1 MQSFLKILLFL
12 LKPLGFEHRVHKLVK
27 TALLFWGVSMLF
39 EFLGKYLMLERNI
52 TEQPMDLVKM
62 DFHLHDDYEIFLF
75 LSGGVRYFIEK
86 CSYDLVPGDILLM
99 RPGEIHK
106 ATFTSNDAYERIVLN
121 FPADLTK
128 LFSTDRS
135 ILDHCYVNRPHGE
148 KNRLNSTE
156 DEKTEL
162 VALFEKLTIL
172 GTYPQSYNEQLMIAI
187 FLEIMV
193 KINRIFSDET
203 RHSTNHLQHRK
214 LKPIL
219 EYIDANLEGNLSLDA
234 LEKKFYITGSYLC
247 QIFKQTTGSTLHE
260 YIIYKRISR
269 ARQLLLKGESATN
282 ASFKCGFADYSN
294 FVRAFRKVT
303 GFSPREY
310 VKRALA

>member
-1 MQSFLKILLFL
+1 MLLNI
-12 LKPLGFEHRVHKLVK
+12 
-27 TALLFWGVSMLF
+27 
-39 EFLGKYLMLERNI
+39 LGKTLKLERNI
-52 TEQPMDLVKM
+52 TERPMDLVKM

-86 CSYDLVPGDILLM
+86 SSYDLVPGDILLM

-106 ATFTSNDAYERIVLN
+106 ATFTSNDTYERIVLN
-121 FPADLTK
+121 FPLELAE
-128 LFSTDRS
+128 LFSTERNS
-135 ILDHCYVNRPHGE
+135 LAQCYKNRPHGE

-162 VALFEKLTIL
+162 VAFFEKLTIL
-172 GTYPQSYNEQLMIAI
+172 GTYPQPYNDQLITAV

-193 KINRIFSDET
+193 KINRIFIDET
-203 RHSTNHLQHRK
+203 RLSANHLQHRR

-219 EYIDANLEGNLSLDA
+219 EYIDANLDGNLSLDA

-260 YIIYKRISR
+260 YIVYKRISR
-269 ARQLLLKGESATN
+269 AKQLLLKGESAAN
-282 ASFKCGFADYSN
+282 ASFKCGFSDYSN

-303 GFSPREY
+303 GYSPREY
-310 VKRALA
+310 VKQALA

>member
-1 MQSFLKILLFL
+1 
-12 LKPLGFEHRVHKLVK
+12 
-27 TALLFWGVSMLF
+27 
-39 EFLGKYLMLERNI
+39 
-52 TEQPMDLVKM
+52 MDSVKM
-62 DFHLHDDYEIFLF
+62 DFHLHDEYEIFLF

-86 CSYDLVPGDILLM
+86 SSYDLVPGDILLM

-106 ATFTSNDAYERIVLN
+106 ATFTSNETYERIVCN
-121 FPADLTK
+121 FPPDLIT
-128 LFSTDRS
+128 LFSDVEASLT
-135 ILDHCYVNRPHGE
+135 HCYHSRPHGE

-156 DEKTEL
+156 DEKSEL
-162 VALFEKLTIL
+162 IALFEKMVIL
-172 GTYPQSYNEQLMIAI
+172 NTYPQTWNTQLMIAM
-187 FLEIMV
+187 FLEVMV

-203 RHSTNHLQHRK
+203 RHSVNHLQHRK

-219 EYIDANLEGNLSLDA
+219 EYIDANLEGNLSLEA

-269 ARQLLLKGESATN
+269 AKQLLLKGDSAANT
-282 ASFKCGFADYSN
+282 SFKCGFSDYSN

-303 GFSPREY
+303 GYSPREY
-310 VKRALA
+310 IKQTLA

>member
-1 MQSFLKILLFL
+1 MLLEMWEKNFIIERTVTDR
-12 LKPLGFEHRVHKLVK
+12 PLD
-27 TALLFWGVSMLF
+27 S
-39 EFLGKYLMLERNI
+39 
-52 TEQPMDLVKM
+52 VKM

-86 CSYDLVPGDILLM
+86 NSYDLVPGDILLM

-106 ATFTSNDAYERIVLN
+106 ATFTTNETYERIVCN
-121 FPADLTK
+121 FSMELVAM
-128 LFSTDRS
+128 FSDVEGS
-135 ILDHCYVNRPHGE
+135 LAHCYKNRPHGE

-162 VALFEKLTIL
+162 IAFFEKMIIL
-172 GTYPQSYNEQLMIAI
+172 NTYHQPWNAQLMIAV
-187 FLEIMV
+187 FLEAMV
-193 KINRIFSDET
+193 KINRIFADET
-203 RHSTNHLQHRK
+203 RHSVNHLQHRK

-219 EYIDANLEGNLSLDA
+219 EYIDANLEDNLSLET
-234 LEKKFYITGSYLC
+234 LEKRFYITGSYLC

-269 ARQLLLKGESATN
+269 AKQLLLKGDSAAN
-282 ASFKCGFADYSN
+282 ASFKCGFSDYSN

-303 GFSPREY
+303 GYSPREY
-310 VKRALA
+310 IRQALA